1 VAPSSEKQKTTL
13 GGSEMIRGLHDIRR
27 SAKKIVK
34 LSEGD
39 CELCGQPIGKSYC
52 APAQL
57 IPVEWKEGLTLEV
70 RYQVCCEECFIHI
83 DAAINKRRE
92 LKNENV

>member
-1 VAPSSEKQKTTL
+1 
-13 GGSEMIRGLHDIRR
+13 MIRGLHDVRR

-39 CELCGQPIGKSYC
+39 CELCSAPIGDHYC

-57 IPVEWKEGLTLEV
+57 IPRDWKGELSLEV
-70 RYQVCCEECFIHI
+70 RYQVCCMECFVVI
-83 DAAINKRRE
+83 DDAINSRRA
-92 LKNENV
+92 LSQ